1 MLGRADETELLDSL
15 LRRAAE
21 GHGGGVVLH
30 GEPGIGKTALLSY
43 AEERAAGFQVLRA
56 VGVEPEAD
64 LAYATLHQLLM
75 PVLGSVGEL
84 PGPQAQAL
92 NILFGRAHGGPPDPF
107 LVGLAGLSLLSL
119 LAGERPVLCVVDDA
133 HWADQPTLKTLAFV
147 ARRLDNEPVA
157 LMLAA
162 RADEGHGTDLPH
174 LRRVPLMGLGGEA
187 ATALLAERA
196 GGRRLTDGEHCH
208 LLAATGGN
216 PLALLEL
223 AGKELP
229 PEGAQEPPA
238 LTDELRRSFLT
249 RVRARHA
256 EALPLLQLVAADG
269 SGSVETI
276 EKAAVELCVGTGPLH
291 RAELDELLTYDGPR
305 LMFRH
310 PLMRSAIYHSATPG
324 RRAAIHR
331 ALAAAFDAPADQHR
345 RAWHRG
351 QAATGHDE
359 EAAELLERSAEQ
371 AALRGGPA
379 AAMAA
384 LSRAAEL
391 TAAGPHR
398 GRRLWTAARAA
409 LRGGFTATAGELLDR
424 AEREPHLDEVD
435 RISVAAMRAVVAEF
449 TGSPEDAMDL
459 IGPWIP
465 RALRVDRRRFTPT
478 IAMYGDLGIR
488 TNRPRAWSEL
498 ADWLDAGMPEQ
509 DGQNA
514 QDTQDSEADRNH
526 HRDQQD
532 QRDQQDHDQ
541 NHRDHQQDI
550 RDHQQDNRDDRD
562 QGWDD
567 RDRAQ
572 RDSRGWDGR
581 DSMDSRD
588 SPEDAVLRLLRA
600 ACLVRAGHD
609 PGPAARDAAGVD
621 ALTDPI
627 TMTLA
632 GAIARGLG
640 DRELSRR
647 LYQNAGRLARAGGS
661 LGALAWNLE
670 YQATDEISRGRL
682 GLAEAH
688 AEEGCAFAAEVGQPN
703 TACRNRGLLALC
715 AAIRGRPEAGE
726 LAAEVLAEA
735 SERRLADATAYARRA
750 LGLVEL
756 AAGRHGEA
764 ARHFEAV
771 GGWDAD
777 QPSDLAM
784 GLVPDLVEAL
794 VRAGEHDRAAVAA
807 TRYARWTEHTASPE
821 LGALTARCRA
831 LVCED
836 GAAHYAESLRL
847 HALADAP
854 LEQARTELL
863 LGEQLRRDRRRSQAQ
878 QHLRGAA
885 ETFRRIGAVA
895 WADRALGELRAT
907 GESARTPEAGALTTL
922 TPQELR
928 IALAVG
934 EGLTNREIA
943 AQLFLSPRTV
953 DYHLR
958 KVFQKAGLTS
968 RAELMRMVLAERPA

>member
-1 MLGRADETELLDSL
+1 MLGRADESELLDSL
-15 LRRAAE
+15 LRRAAD

-43 AEERAAGFQVLRA
+43 TEERAAGFQVLRA
-56 VGVEPEAD
+56 VGVEPETD

-92 NILFGRAHGGPPDPF
+92 NVLFGRAHGGPPDPF
-107 LVGLAGLSLLSL
+107 LVGLASLSLLSL

-147 ARRLDNEPVA
+147 ARRLDDEPVA

-196 GGRRLTDGEHCH
+196 GGRRLTDGERRH

-238 LTDELRRSFLT
+238 LTDELRRSFLS

-276 EKAAVELCVGTGPLH
+276 EKAAVELRLDAGPLH

-305 LMFRH
+305 LVFRH

-331 ALAAAFDAPADQHR
+331 SLASAFDAPADQHR

-351 QAATGHDE
+351 HAATGHDE

-398 GRRLWTAARAA
+398 GRRLWSAARAA
-409 LRGGFTATAGELLDR
+409 VRGGFTATAGELLDR

-435 RISVAAMRAVVAEF
+435 RISVAAMRAVVTEF
-449 TGSPEDAMDL
+449 IGSPEDAMDL
-459 IGPWIP
+459 VRPWIP
-465 RALRVDRRRFTPT
+465 RAVRVDRRRFTPT
-478 IAMYGDLGIR
+478 IAMYGDLGTR
-488 TNRPRAWSEL
+488 TNRPGAWSEL
-498 ADWLDAGMPEQ
+498 ARWLDEGIPEQ
-509 DGQNA
+509 DA
-514 QDTQDSEADRNH
+514 
-526 HRDQQD
+526 RDGGGD
-532 QRDQQDHDQ
+532 
-541 NHRDHQQDI
+541 
-550 RDHQQDNRDDRD
+550 
-562 QGWDD
+562 
-567 RDRAQ
+567 
-572 RDSRGWDGR
+572 
-581 DSMDSRD
+581 
-588 SPEDAVLRLLRA
+588 PEEAVLRLLRA
-600 ACLVRAGHD
+600 ACQARAGHD
-609 PGPAARDAAGVD
+609 PGPAVRNGAGVD

-632 GAIARGLG
+632 GAIVRGLG

-670 YQATDEISRGRL
+670 YQAADELARGRL

-750 LGLVEL
+750 LGLMEL
-756 AAGRHGEA
+756 VAGRHGEA
-764 ARHFEAV
+764 TRHFEAV
-771 GGWDAD
+771 GGRDAD

-807 TRYARWTEHTASPE
+807 ARYARWTEHTASPE

-831 LVCED
+831 LVRED

-885 ETFRRIGAVA
+885 ETFRRIGAIA
-895 WADRALGELRAT
+895 WAARALGELRAT

-968 RAELMRMVLAERPA
+968 RAELMRMVLSERPA